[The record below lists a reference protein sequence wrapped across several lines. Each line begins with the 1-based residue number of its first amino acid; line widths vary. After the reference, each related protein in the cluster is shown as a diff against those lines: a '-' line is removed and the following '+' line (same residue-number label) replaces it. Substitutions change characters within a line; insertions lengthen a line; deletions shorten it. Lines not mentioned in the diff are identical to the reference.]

1 MSIMDSTTPASGS
14 NEPIPVNRFALF
26 SETLLAGLLVLVLS
40 LPLVTIP
47 AAYAAGITHLE
58 RHLAGRDDSVRGLWG
73 TFRSALPGSWK
84 LGITTAGAAVVIILN
99 LLLATVGQ
107 LPGSAVVLPATLVLA
122 AAGAVLLLRT
132 TAAWSDSAGHVA
144 GDTGGLAGSSR
155 QTPSDSTPIVSGP
168 AASGTAASG
177 PAASAHQGS
186 AAWRDALETGK
197 ALSLRDWTGSLLLAV
212 ALFAAVVFVW
222 MLVALFVVVPGMLVL
237 AAASVKMRSARA

>member
-14 NEPIPVNRFALF
+14 NEPIPVNRFSLF

-47 AAYAAGITHLE
+47 AAYAAGIAHLE
-58 RHLAGRDDSVRGLWG
+58 RHLAGRDDSIRGLWG

-84 LGITTAGAAVVIILN
+84 LGITTAAAAVVIILN

-122 AAGAVLLLRT
+122 AAGTVLLLRT
-132 TAAWSDSAGHVA
+132 TAAWSDSASYVA
-144 GDTGGLAGSSR
+144 GHAAGAR
-155 QTPSDSTPIVSGP
+155 QSPSDSAPAVSAP
-168 AASGTAASG
+168 AV
-177 PAASAHQGS
+177 SARPGAERPGS
-186 AAWRDALETGK
+186 AAWKNALETGK
-197 ALSLRDWTGSLLLAV
+197 ELSLRDWTGSILLTA

-222 MLVALFVVVPGMLVL
+222 MLVALFVVVPGMLIL
-237 AAASVKMRSARA
+237 AAASVKMRSGRT